1 MVTSPAILGRRIL
14 ITGDVNSG
22 KTTLSRL
29 MVEALCLDGFGP
41 EIAIVDCAPEVPRQI
56 ALARGV
62 SGVGGKL
69 AYPPD
74 MAVLYLA
81 DHIAA
86 PRLSTNTEEEAVVVA
101 AANKARIDVL
111 LDRFAASGRQILFIN
126 DVTLY
131 LQAGDVRELTNRIA
145 GASTVVANGY
155 RGTRLGTGILSR
167 REAAELTTLS
177 TLFPYHVALPG
188 ATPEEVLGL

>member
-1 MVTSPAILGRRIL
+1 MVTSPAIVGRRIL

-29 MVEALCLDGFGP
+29 MVETLCLDGFGP
-41 EIAIVDCAPEVPRQI
+41 AMAIVDCAPEVPRQV

-69 AYPPD
+69 AYPPG
-74 MAVLYLA
+74 MGVLYLT

-86 PRLSTNTEEEAVVVA
+86 PRLSTNTEEEALVVA
-101 AANKARIDVL
+101 AANRARIDVL
-111 LDRFAASGRQILFIN
+111 LDRFAASGREILFIN

-131 LQAGDVRELTNRIA
+131 LQAGDATKLADRIA

-155 RGTRLGTGILSR
+155 RGTRLGAGILSR
-167 REAAELTTLS
+167 REAAELVALAV
-177 TLFPYHVALPG
+177 LFPYHVALPG
-188 ATPEEVLGL
+188 VTPEEVLGP